1 MLIALVES
9 LITYVPLLTAFVQS
23 LITYLSG
30 RVDSP
35 GRQAMI
41 TYMCVRVDSPGRQ
54 AMITYMCVCVDSPA
68 LTAALREL
76 ATQIPQLKK
85 DIQDGLL
92 KMLSYILMGHH
103 LRHPGASGASA
114 GGIGQL
120 CHFPSLASCH
130 THSGVVRFVQLE

>member
-1 MLIALVES
+1 MYGCVDSLGRVLDHML
-9 LITYVPLLTAFVQS
+9 PLLTAFVQS
-23 LITYLSG
+23 LITYLS
-30 RVDSP
+30 
-35 GRQAMI
+35 
-41 TYMCVRVDSPGRQ
+41 VRVDSPGRQ
-54 AMITYMCVCVDSPA
+54 AMITYVCVCVDSPA

-120 CHFPSLASCH
+120 HHFPSLASCH
-130 THSGVVRFVQLE
+130 THSGVVKLVQLE